1 LDLFIANSHPDD
13 SIDKIKSDVTYSEPL
28 LLFHNTGKGL
38 EDVSLQSGPIFTKNF
53 SARGLAPS
61 LLVSTCPWRHTWW
74 CSTWRQSFHLAFAG
88 GSRRR
93 THKKS

>member
-38 EDVSLQSGPIFTKNF
+38 EDVSLQSGPNLYKEFF
-53 SARGLAPS
+53 GARLSDRGLQQKRRKNDG
-61 LLVSTCPWRHTWW
+61 CRN
-74 CSTWRQSFHLAFAG
+74 QSNVTEKA
-88 GSRRR
+88 
-93 THKKS
+93 